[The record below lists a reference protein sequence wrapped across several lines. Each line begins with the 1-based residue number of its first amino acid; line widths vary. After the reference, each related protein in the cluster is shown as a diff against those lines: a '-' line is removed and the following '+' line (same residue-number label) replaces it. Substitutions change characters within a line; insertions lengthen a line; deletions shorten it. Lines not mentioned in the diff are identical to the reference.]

1 MAGLMPVEEMEEM
14 MVRGDGGVCRPRPSH
29 TKERRIYPLWSLISF
44 SMLNPDWSTGGLE
57 G

>member
-1 MAGLMPVEEMEEM
+1 MPVEEMEEM